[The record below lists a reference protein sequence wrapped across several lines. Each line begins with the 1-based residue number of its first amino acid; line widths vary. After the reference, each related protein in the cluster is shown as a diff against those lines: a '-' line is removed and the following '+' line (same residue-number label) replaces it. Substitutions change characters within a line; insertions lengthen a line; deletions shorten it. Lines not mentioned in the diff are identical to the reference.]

1 MPRRGEVWLVDLGMA
16 QKVRPALILNVPYKD
31 ADRALITI
39 VSHSTA
45 LRGSEFEVAV
55 DVPFLKRGAF
65 VVQSLLTIPSKLALR
80 KLGSLTPTQ
89 LAPVEQG
96 VRHWLGL

>member
-16 QKVRPALILNVPYKD
+16 QKVRPALILNIPYQD

-65 VVQSLLTIPSKLALR
+65 VVQSLITIPSKLALR
-80 KLGSLTPTQ
+80 KLGGLTPVQ
-89 LAPVEQG
+89 LAPIEQG

>member
-16 QKVRPALILNVPYKD
+16 
-31 ADRALITI
+31 
-39 VSHSTA
+39 
-45 LRGSEFEVAV
+45 LRGSEFEIAV

-65 VVQSLLTIPSKLALR
+65 VVQSLITIPSKLALR
-80 KLGSLTPTQ
+80 KLGGLTPAQ

-96 VRHWLGL
+96 VRRWLGL